1 MQEKKRQKNEMARVF
16 LKPPTKGPP
25 TTNQPQTNCTDT
37 TDQPINDQKKFDD
50 QKNVKFIFN

>member
-1 MQEKKRQKNEMARVF
+1 MGNNFITKYMRMKDPATEKEQKNEMARVF

-37 TDQPINDQKKFDD
+37 TDQPINDQ
-50 QKNVKFIFN
+50 